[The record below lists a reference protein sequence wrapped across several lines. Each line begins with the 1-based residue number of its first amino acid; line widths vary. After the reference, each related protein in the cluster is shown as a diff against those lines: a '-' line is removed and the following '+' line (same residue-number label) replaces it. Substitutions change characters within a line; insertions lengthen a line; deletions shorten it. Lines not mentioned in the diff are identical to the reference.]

1 MQLIKNLSWLLRGNV
16 RGGLA
21 YAACVAAASFACV
34 PAETQAAELPTYTVI
49 AKGGRLSPAT
59 LEVPAGIRFK
69 IVIRN
74 EGRDAIEFES
84 RQLRKEKV
92 LAAGAQSFVVIAPL
106 KPGEYDY
113 FDEFHADTAK
123 GRIVAK

>member
-1 MQLIKNLSWLLRGNV
+1 MSGRLTLPILIAFALFSG
-16 RGGLA
+16 
-21 YAACVAAASFACV
+21 ASR
-34 PAETQAAELPTYTVI
+34 AEQPTYTVV
-49 AKGGRLSPAT
+49 AKDGLWLPAS
-59 LEVPAGIRFK
+59 LEVPAGVRFK

-74 EGRDAIEFES
+74 EGKDAIEFES

-92 LAAGAQSFVVIAPL
+92 LAPGAHSFVVIAPL
-106 KPGEYDY
+106 QPGEYDF